1 MSNWF
6 DRFIEKWV
14 GDTLQKKTM
23 ILDPLTTMF
32 RLSMLSFK
40 PLGTKLS
47 VYKNTMNYVEPGAF
61 QGVYRWTF
69 GEGRDDLHNIYRPI
83 QKFLNWYSREDETI
97 SKLIDFSIQGLQK
110 LSESY
115 AQDSIIHHSIKLYI
129 LMLENNKPMEDEH
142 EEKEVNNQI
151 YESFKGLYE
160 KNEISLL
167 VGMLE
172 LANQEQD
179 QEKVNS
185 FLKSIDTL
193 LLVKERRIHSIVVDS
208 STIL

>member
-1 MSNWF
+1 MSNWI
-6 DRFIEKWV
+6 DRFIEKWL
-14 GDTLQKKTM
+14 GDALHKKTM

-32 RLSMLSFK
+32 RLSMISFK
-40 PLGTKLS
+40 PIGTKLS

-83 QKFLNWYSREDETI
+83 QRFLSWYSKDDETI
-97 SKLIDFSIQGLQK
+97 SKLIQFSIQGLQK

-129 LMLENNKPMEDEH
+129 LMLESKKSIDDCPD
-142 EEKEVNNQI
+142 EKEVNNQI
-151 YESFKGLYE
+151 YESFKGLYK
-160 KNEISLL
+160 KNEITLL
-167 VGMLE
+167 VEMLE
-172 LANQEQD
+172 LSNREND
-179 QEKVNS
+179 EEKVCS
-185 FLKSIDTL
+185 FLQSIDTL
-193 LLVKERRIHSIVVDS
+193 LQVKERRIHSIVVES

>member
-115 AQDSIIHHSIKLYI
+115 TQDSIIHHSIKLYI
-129 LMLENNKPMEDEH
+129 LMLENNKPMEDER

-151 YESFKGLYE
+151 YDSFKGLYE
-160 KNEISLL
+160 KNEITLL

-172 LANQEQD
+172 LAKQEQD

>member
-1 MSNWF
+1 MSNWL
-6 DRFIEKWV
+6 DRFVEKWL
-14 GDTLQKKTM
+14 GDKLHKKTM

-40 PLGTKLS
+40 LVGTKLS
-47 VYKNTMNYVEPGAF
+47 VYKNTLHYVEPGAF

-83 QKFLNWYSREDETI
+83 QKFLTWYSRDDETI
-97 SKLIDFSIQGLQK
+97 QKLISFSIKGLQQ

-129 LMLENNKPMEDEH
+129 LMLENNKPMEDEG

-151 YESFKGLYE
+151 YDSFKGLYK
-160 KNEISLL
+160 KNEISLIVDMLTL
-167 VGMLE
+167 VSRE
-172 LANQEQD
+172 TESD
-179 QEKVNS
+179 KINS
-185 FLKSIDTL
+185 LLSSIDTL
-193 LLVKERRIHSIVVDS
+193 ICVKEKNIHSIVVDS
-208 STIL
+208 ATIL

>member
-14 GDTLQKKTM
+14 GDTIHKKTM

-129 LMLENNKPMEDEH
+129 LMLENNKPMEEEH

-172 LANQEQD
+172 LAKREQD

>member
-160 KNEISLL
+160 KNEINLL

-172 LANQEQD
+172 LAKREQD

>member
-129 LMLENNKPMEDEH
+129 LMLENNKPMEDER

-160 KNEISLL
+160 KNEITLL

-172 LANQEQD
+172 LAKREQD

>member
-1 MSNWF
+1 MSNWLE
-6 DRFIEKWV
+6 RFVEKWA

-40 PLGTKLS
+40 PQGTKLS

-83 QKFLNWYSREDETI
+83 QKFLHWYTREDKAI
-97 SKLIDFSIQGLQK
+97 QKLIDFSIKGLAT
-110 LSESY
+110 LSKSY

-129 LMLENNKPMEDEH
+129 LMLENDRPMEDEH
-142 EEKEVNNQI
+142 EEKEINNQI

-160 KNEISLL
+160 KNEIMLL
-167 VGMLE
+167 VEMLE
-172 LANQEQD
+172 LANREPD
-179 QEKVNS
+179 NEKIES
-185 FLKSIDTL
+185 YLQSIDTL

>member
-115 AQDSIIHHSIKLYI
+115 TQDSIIHHSIKLYI
-129 LMLENNKPMEDEH
+129 LMLENNKPMEDGR

-151 YESFKGLYE
+151 YDSFKGLYE
-160 KNEISLL
+160 KNEITLL

-172 LANQEQD
+172 LAKQEQD

>member
-110 LSESY
+110 LSKSY

-129 LMLENNKPMEDEH
+129 LMLENNKPMEDGR

-151 YESFKGLYE
+151 YDSFKGLYE
-160 KNEISLL
+160 KNEITLL

-172 LANQEQD
+172 LAKQEQD

>member
-69 GEGRDDLHNIYRPI
+69 GEGRDDLHNIYRPT

-172 LANQEQD
+172 LAKREQD

>member
-1 MSNWF
+1 MSNWL
-6 DRFIEKWV
+6 DRFVEKWL
-14 GDTLQKKTM
+14 GDALQKKTM

-32 RLSMLSFK
+32 RLSMISFK
-40 PLGTKLS
+40 PIGTKLS

-83 QKFLNWYSREDETI
+83 QRFLTWYSKDDESI
-97 SKLIDFSIQGLQK
+97 AKLIKFSIQGLQT

-129 LMLENNKPMEDEH
+129 LMLENCKPMEDCPD
-142 EEKEVNNQI
+142 EKEVNNQI
-151 YESFKGLYE
+151 YESFKGLYK
-160 KNEISLL
+160 KNEITLL
-167 VGMLE
+167 VEMLE
-172 LANQEQD
+172 LSNREND
-179 QEKVNS
+179 EEKVRS
-185 FLKSIDTL
+185 FLQSIDTL
-193 LLVKERRIHSIVVDS
+193 LKVKERRIHSIVVES

>member
-1 MSNWF
+1 MSNWL

-32 RLSMLSFK
+32 RLSMLSYK

-83 QKFLNWYSREDETI
+83 QKFLTWYSREDATI
-97 SKLIDFSIQGLQK
+97 SKLIQSSIQGLQR

-129 LMLENNKPMEDEH
+129 LMLENNKPMDDGP

-151 YESFKGLYE
+151 YELFKGLYE
-160 KNEISLL
+160 KNEITLL

-172 LANQEQD
+172 LSKQETD
-179 QEKVNS
+179 EEKIRS
-185 FLKSIDTL
+185 FLQSIDTL

>member
-83 QKFLNWYSREDETI
+83 QKFLSWYSREDETI
-97 SKLIDFSIQGLQK
+97 SKLIDLSIQGLQK

-129 LMLENNKPMEDEH
+129 LMLENNKSMDDGK
-142 EEKEVNNQI
+142 EEKEINNQI
-151 YESFKGLYE
+151 YDLFKGLYE
-160 KNEISLL
+160 KNETTLL

-172 LANQEQD
+172 LAKQEQD
-179 QEKVNS
+179 QEKINS

-193 LLVKERRIHSIVVDS
+193 LLVKERRIHAIVVDS

>member
-1 MSNWF
+1 MSNWLE
-6 DRFIEKWV
+6 RFVEKWI
-14 GDTLQKKTM
+14 GDKLQKKTM

-40 PLGTKLS
+40 PHGTKLS
-47 VYKNTMNYVEPGAF
+47 VYKNTMGYIEPGAL

-83 QKFLNWYSREDETI
+83 QKFLNWYTREDKAI
-97 SKLIDFSIQGLQK
+97 QQLITFSIKGLNT

-115 AQDSIIHHSIKLYI
+115 AEDSIIHHSIKLYT
-129 LMLENNKPMEDEH
+129 LMLENDRPMSEDV

-151 YESFKGLYE
+151 YELFKGLYE
-160 KNEISLL
+160 KNEIMLI
-167 VGMLE
+167 VEMLE
-172 LANQEQD
+172 LSSKEHD
-179 QEKVNS
+179 VEKVES
-185 FLKSIDTL
+185 YLTSIDTL
-193 LLVKERRIHSIVVDS
+193 LTVKEKRIHSIVVDS

>member
-129 LMLENNKPMEDEH
+129 LMLENNKPMEDER

-160 KNEISLL
+160 KNEITLL

>member
-14 GDTLQKKTM
+14 GDTIHKKTM

-129 LMLENNKPMEDEH
+129 LMLENNKPMEAVH

-172 LANQEQD
+172 LAKREQD

>member
-83 QKFLNWYSREDETI
+83 QKFLIWYSREDETI

-129 LMLENNKPMEDEH
+129 LMLENNKPMEDER

-160 KNEISLL
+160 KNEITLL

-172 LANQEQD
+172 LAKQEQN
-179 QEKVNS
+179 QEKVDS

-193 LLVKERRIHSIVVDS
+193 LLVKERRIHTIVVDS

>member
-115 AQDSIIHHSIKLYI
+115 TQDSIIHHSIKLYI
-129 LMLENNKPMEDEH
+129 LMLENNKPMEDGR

-151 YESFKGLYE
+151 YDSFKGLYE
-160 KNEISLL
+160 KNEITLL
-167 VGMLE
+167 VGILK
-172 LANQEQD
+172 LAKQEQD

>member
-142 EEKEVNNQI
+142 EEKEVNNLI

-160 KNEISLL
+160 KNEINLL

-172 LANQEQD
+172 LAKREQD

>member
-1 MSNWF
+1 MSNWI

-40 PLGTKLS
+40 PIGTKLS

-61 QGVYRWTF
+61 QGIYRWTF

-83 QKFLNWYSREDETI
+83 QKFLIWYSKDDEFI
-97 SKLIDFSIQGLQK
+97 HKLIQFSIQGLET

-115 AQDSIIHHSIKLYI
+115 IQDSIIHHSIKLYI
-129 LMLENNKPMEDEH
+129 LMFENNKPME
-142 EEKEVNNQI
+142 EEKEEKELNNQV
-151 YESFKGLYE
+151 YESFKGLYK
-160 KNEISLL
+160 KNEIMLI
-167 VGMLE
+167 VEMLE
-172 LANQEQD
+172 LANRED
-179 QEKVNS
+179 DEEKMES
-185 FLKSIDTL
+185 YLKSIDTL
-193 LLVKERRIHSIVVDS
+193 LSMKEKRIYS

>member
-69 GEGRDDLHNIYRPI
+69 GEGRDDLHNIYRHI

-115 AQDSIIHHSIKLYI
+115 TQDSIIHHSIKLYI
-129 LMLENNKPMEDEH
+129 LMLENNKPMEDGR

-151 YESFKGLYE
+151 YDSFKGLYE
-160 KNEISLL
+160 KNEITLL

-172 LANQEQD
+172 LAKQEQD

>member
-6 DRFIEKWV
+6 DRFVEKWL
-14 GDTLQKKTM
+14 GDALQKKTM

-32 RLSMLSFK
+32 RLSMISFK
-40 PLGTKLS
+40 PIGTKLS

-83 QKFLNWYSREDETI
+83 QRFLTWYSKDDESI
-97 SKLIDFSIQGLQK
+97 AKLINFSIQGLQT

-115 AQDSIIHHSIKLYI
+115 AQDSIIHHSIKLYK
-129 LMLENNKPMEDEH
+129 LMLENSKPMEDCSD
-142 EEKEVNNQI
+142 EKEVNNQI
-151 YESFKGLYE
+151 YESFKGLYK
-160 KNEISLL
+160 KNEITLL
-167 VGMLE
+167 VEMLE
-172 LANQEQD
+172 LSNREND
-179 QEKVNS
+179 EEKVRS
-185 FLKSIDTL
+185 FLQSIDTL
-193 LLVKERRIHSIVVDS
+193 LKVKERRIHSIVVES

>member
-6 DRFIEKWV
+6 DRFVEKWV
-14 GDTLQKKTM
+14 GDTLHKKPM

-40 PLGTKLS
+40 PIGTKLS

-83 QKFLNWYSREDETI
+83 QKFLTWYSKEDETI
-97 SKLIDFSIQGLQK
+97 LKLIQFAIQGLQK

-129 LMLENNKPMEDEH
+129 LMLENNKPMEDSR

-160 KNEISLL
+160 KNETTLL
-167 VGMLE
+167 VEMLE
-172 LANQEQD
+172 LSKCEKD
-179 QEKVNS
+179 DEKVKS
-185 FLKSIDTL
+185 YLHSIDTL
-193 LLVKERRIHSIVVDS
+193 LSVKERRIHSIVVES

>member
-172 LANQEQD
+172 LAKREQD